1 MSENTGIGSSS
12 RLLTTVVV
20 SPGIAPVRAAQD
32 QLALAVATCG
42 VGYMPIVPATWAS
55 AVTAVVYWILL
66 QSIGSS
72 YANWSQQS
80 TTLLSPELFRITTLT
95 VVIVALTFA
104 GTWAATRVER
114 LFRRKDPKPVVIDE
128 VVGQLITLLFV
139 PFSASLRVIVIGFFV
154 FRAFDILKPYPIRRL
169 ESFRGGIG
177 IMADDVLAG
186 VYGSILML
194 VILRF
199 TGIS

>member
-186 VYGSILML
+186 VYGAILML